1 MDGEYGGWTIQPTSW
16 IKLLRARVSA
26 LPIMNDENLIES
38 LLPAV
43 EQQLGSPQTPYVK
56 ETFVRLVEKES
67 ISPDEAKEMIALCL
81 ADESNRMF
89 IDKRDFDVARYQE
102 LLEELPAEPS
112 E

>member
-1 MDGEYGGWTIQPTSW
+1 
-16 IKLLRARVSA
+16 
-26 LPIMNDENLIES
+26 MNDESLIES

-43 EQQLGSPQTPYVK
+43 EQQLESEQTPYVK
-56 ETFVRLVEKES
+56 ETFIRLVEKEE
-67 ISPDEAKEMIALCL
+67 ISPDEAKELIALCL

-102 LLEELPAEPS
+102 LLEQLPGEPS